1 MRIIFCMY
9 NIWRKLTFQ
18 QVTVDIELA
27 QVCIPIN
34 ILGGSRFPLKVV
46 NRNTHLNVKIPT

>member
-1 MRIIFCMY
+1 MY
-9 NIWRKLTFQ
+9 NIWQKLTFQ
-18 QVTVDIELA
+18 QVIVDIELA
-27 QVCIPIN
+27 HVCIPIN